1 MSLTEDYK
9 KEDKI
14 RLEEGDKSKKH
25 YLSVNL
31 PGDRNFDKQTESA
44 RERIARMNKER
55 EKPNHD
61 VK

>member
-9 KEDKI
+9 KEKKT
-14 RLEEGDKSKKH
+14 RLDEGEKSKKH

-44 RERIARMNKER
+44 RDRIEQMKKER